1 MRALSVV
8 EISMVEG
15 TTRTVIKERQIKLD
29 NFILKM
35 QLVLD
40 KKNRTGW
47 CISCLLYAVVRG
59 IFLYGWIGSAQKPE
73 RAGAQLEHRQGGQ
86 SRTQVGESV
95 VQWV

>member
-8 EISMVEG
+8 EISMEEG

-40 KKNRTGW
+40 KK
-47 CISCLLYAVVRG
+47 
-59 IFLYGWIGSAQKPE
+59 K
-73 RAGAQLEHRQGGQ
+73 
-86 SRTQVGESV
+86 
-95 VQWV
+95 